1 MSRAFTDWSRLKSDI
16 HGVEWPPISVNPAA
30 SLQALV
36 RYLEE
41 TQWLSPAELEAHQFR
56 QLRVLAAHC
65 QKQSARFR
73 RRLEDAALAIDDLG
87 SPAGL
92 SRLPRLR
99 RRELQAG
106 GAELFCAETPAQHL
120 PVRESRTSGSTGE
133 PVVVRRTVISQL
145 FWLAM
150 TMRDHLWHQDDYG
163 ARFASIRPTFSAYA
177 ELPDWGEPSRLLFHT
192 GPGLGMPVTAAPQ
205 QYVDWIGNFQPNIL
219 LSFPSII
226 DAISQH
232 CARNEIRMPRFTS
245 IKTVG
250 ETLHPEVRRRAE
262 ALFSVR
268 IRDIYSSFEAGTV
281 ALQCPESDLYH
292 VMAESL
298 IVEVVDEAGRP
309 CKDGEVGRI
318 VITDLHN
325 FATPLI
331 RYDIGDYAEVGGAC
345 ACGRGLPTLRRI
357 LGRERN
363 LILMP
368 DGTRRY
374 PLVGFTKFREVAP
387 IMQYQFIQHDRR
399 DLEARF
405 VSEAPLTAKQESDL
419 GAVILKALGAT
430 FDLRFTYFPDQIPRS
445 ASGKYEEFICRIPVQ
460 GP

>member
-1 MSRAFTDWSRLKSDI
+1 MNRGPTDWSRLRSDI
-16 HGVEWPPISVNPAA
+16 PGVEWPPISINPAA
-30 SLQALV
+30 TLQALV
-36 RYLEE
+36 RFLEE

-56 QLRVLAAHC
+56 QFRVLAAHC

-73 RRLEDAALAIDDLG
+73 RHLEDAALGIDDLG
-87 SPAGL
+87 SRAGL

-133 PVVVRRTVISQL
+133 PVVVRRTVINQL

-150 TMRDHLWHQDDYG
+150 TMRDHFWHRDDFG
-163 ARFASIRPTFSAYA
+163 GRFASIRPTFSAYV
-177 ELPDWGEPSRLLFHT
+177 EIPDWGEPSRLLFPT
-192 GPGLGMPVTAAPQ
+192 GPGLTMPVTAAPQ
-205 QYVDWIGNFQPNIL
+205 QYVDWLIGFRPNIL
-219 LSFPSII
+219 LSFPSIV

-232 CARNEIRMPRFTS
+232 CERHGVRLPPLTS
-245 IKTVG
+245 IKTIG

-262 ALFSVR
+262 ALFSAR

-298 IVEVVDEAGRP
+298 IVEVVDDAGRP
-309 CKDGEVGRI
+309 CKEGEVGRL

-331 RYDIGDYAEVGGAC
+331 RYDIGDYAEVGGPC
-345 ACGRGLPTLRRI
+345 TCGRGLPTLRRI

-387 IMQYQFIQHDRR
+387 IVQYQFIQHDPR

-405 VSEAPLTAKQESDL
+405 VAESPLTPKQEADL
-419 GAVILKALGAT
+419 AAVISKVLGAT
-430 FDLRFTYFPDQIPRS
+430 FDLRFTYFPDRIPRS
-445 ASGKYEEFICRIPVQ
+445 ASGKYEEFICRVPVQ